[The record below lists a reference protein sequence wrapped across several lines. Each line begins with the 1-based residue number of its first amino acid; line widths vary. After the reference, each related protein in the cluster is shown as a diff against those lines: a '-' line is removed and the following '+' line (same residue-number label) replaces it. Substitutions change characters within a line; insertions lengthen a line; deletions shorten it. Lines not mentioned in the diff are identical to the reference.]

1 MALQTFFYDQQIRR
15 YIIQFIRMI
24 SNFQVEF
31 GKDRN
36 NVTALQRVPVI
47 YADSSRQVAN
57 ILKENSENYMNS
69 VPAMA
74 VYIAG
79 LSYDRGRVQSP
90 TYVNKMIL
98 RQREFDPTTGSYNT
112 QQGDIFNVER
122 LMPVPYKLTLKVDI
136 WTSNTEQK
144 LQLLEQLTTLFNPAL
159 EVQSTDN
166 FIDWSS
172 ISYVLLADVQ
182 FSSRSIPIGVDNPI
196 DTASMTF
203 EIPIFINPPALI
215 KKYGIIQ
222 KIIANIFDSSGNLDD
237 SVYDDVNLLSKQY
250 ITPLQYGVIL
260 LNNQLSLVKY
270 NEHVVSNFGQNI
282 IKQFT
287 SNASANTKVNLT
299 DTIGIEPGMRV
310 HAVSIRGP
318 GLISSNITSNVIS
331 GLNTAFLSNVSPA
344 TSIYTTDGILVGN
357 VATIA
362 NNTSLILTSNASVTT
377 TRTFYNFTESLYQN
391 NITVLSVEGD
401 VVTTNKYITAT
412 TGDLISFSAVAEEQ
426 SGDKQ
431 QWRNLIN
438 MYGSLRDG
446 VSQIKLETRLG
457 NEIVGTVAFNPTDES
472 LLIYNV
478 DVDTIPANTLPP
490 VNAIIDPIVERP
502 ERDLQPLANG
512 TRYLLV
518 NDYSTPAEQP
528 TYNWFGADSTP
539 LRAKKNDIIQ
549 YNGEHWYVAFNSS
562 LVPEKQYITN
572 MTTGIQYEWDGE
584 QWLKSYQG
592 YYEAGKWQLI
602 L

>member
-74 VYIAG
+74 VYVSG
-79 LSYDRGRVQSP
+79 FSYDRQRVQNP

-112 QQGDIFNVER
+112 QQGDILNVER

-144 LQLLEQLTTLFNPAL
+144 LQLLEQITTLFNPAL
-159 EVQSTDN
+159 EIQSTDN

-172 ISYVLLADVQ
+172 ITYVLLTDVQ
-182 FSSRSIPIGVDNPI
+182 FSSRIVPIGTDNPI
-196 DTASMTF
+196 DTASLTF

-222 KIIANIFDSSGNLDD
+222 KIIANVFDASGNLDEAIYSD
-237 SVYDDVNLLSKQY
+237 TNLLSKQFF
-250 ITPLQYGVIL
+250 TPLQYGVIL
-260 LNNQLSLVKY
+260 LDNQLSLVRY
-270 NEHVVSNFGQNI
+270 NEHVITNFGQNF
-282 IKQFT
+282 IKKFT
-287 SNASANTKVNLT
+287 ANAVANTKVQLT
-299 DTIGIEPGMRV
+299 DTIGVIPGMRV
-310 HAVSIRGP
+310 HAVSLRGP
-318 GLISSNITSNVIS
+318 GLISSNISSNIIT
-331 GLNTAFLSNVSPA
+331 GLNTAFVSNLSPA
-344 TSIYTTDGILVGN
+344 TAIYTSDGVLLGN
-357 VATIA
+357 VASISS
-362 NNTSLILTSNASVTT
+362 NNTLTLTSNATVNTN
-377 TRTFYNFTESLYQN
+377 RTFYNFTESLYQN
-391 NITVLSVEGD
+391 NITVLSVDGD
-401 VVTTNKYITAT
+401 VVTTNKFITAT
-412 TGDLISFSAVAEEQ
+412 TEDLISFSSVAEEQ
-426 SGDKQ
+426 NGERQ
-431 QWRNLIN
+431 TWRNLIN
-438 MYGSLRDG
+438 MYGSLKDG
-446 VSQIKLETRLG
+446 VSQVKLETRLG
-457 NEIVGTVAFNPTDES
+457 NEVVGTVAYNPTDDS

-490 VNAIIDPIVERP
+490 VNAIIDPTIERP
-502 ERDLQPLANG
+502 DRDLQPLANG
-512 TRYLLV
+512 TRYLLT
-518 NDYSTPAEQP
+518 NDYSTPLEQP

-539 LRAKKNDIIQ
+539 LVAKKNDIIQ
-549 YNGEHWYVAFNSS
+549 YNGQHWYVAFNSS

-572 MTTGIQYEWDGE
+572 MTTGIQYEWDGS